1 MTCIYTHTTPS
12 FPIQLTFVLSSRCVL
27 SLPSATPSLILSSI
41 LLVSWIVRFL
51 FDWSAYPRDMIDIV
65 YLTLWWWQS
74 WWQIVA
80 QRCLV
85 RGLFGLW
92 YVSNRVFHRVLVNSR
107 RDFFSIRH
115 EDILVWATPMTWTL
129 FSNWFFLIYP
139 LPPDAHGN
147 N

>member
-1 MTCIYTHTTPS
+1 MTCIYTRTTPS
-12 FPIQLTFVLSSRCVL
+12 FPIQLTFVLSSPCVS

-74 WWQIVA
+74 WWQK
-80 QRCLV
+80 RCLV

-107 RDFFSIRH
+107 RWFFSIRH
-115 EDILVWATPMTWTL
+115 EDILVWATLMTSVTG
-129 FSNWFFLIYP
+129 FFYLSF
-139 LPPDAHGN
+139 ASGRSWK
-147 N
+147 